1 MLNQTNCKTYR
12 GEIIEKWRLANEEH
26 ISTTLHQLTLRL
38 NVAREDRAKE
48 GILSTL
54 YFTQIRERRE
64 HRSNLSWWRHHNMP
78 RS

>member
-1 MLNQTNCKTYR
+1 MLNQTNYKTYR

-26 ISTTLHQLTLRL
+26 ISTILHQLTLRL

-54 YFTQIRERRE
+54 LHTDTRKA
-64 HRSNLSWWRHHNMP
+64 
-78 RS
+78 